1 MSPPTAEVIRRAA
14 AVYSGVERWTILL
27 MMVALVL
34 FSLYQ
39 IVLRNFFFTGII
51 WGDNLLRHLVLWIGF
66 LGACR
71 ATAEGKHIQ
80 IELHTFIPEGL
91 FGSVLRLV
99 RIIFLAAVSAA
110 LNSLLVSGNHLPPEL
125 PGHDP
130 AQPEPAPAKPSR
142 LRAWSASVKSFCV
155 LVLSLAALSGAPLFS
170 VIAGA
175 SILAFLILRVDLS
188 LVVIEMYRLASN
200 PMLVALMLFALAG
213 YMLAES
219 NASKRL
225 VRLSM
230 ALLGRAPGGLAIVAL
245 LTSAFFTALT
255 GASGITIVA
264 LGGLLLPA
272 LVQDRYPEKF
282 SLGLLTTCGSLG
294 LLFPPS
300 LPLIVYG
307 MVAEVKISEL
317 FVAGILPGLLMMTL
331 LALYSVW
338 QGARKQRWSRPGE
351 RREPR
356 GTMGEITVALRE
368 AVWELLLP
376 VVVIGG
382 IFSGFLAVS
391 EAAAITVLYVFLVE
405 TVIHRE
411 VKLRALPPVILKTAV
426 MVGAIV
432 LILGASLAFNSFM
445 VDQQVPSRIL
455 ELMQDHVRSRTG
467 FLIILNVFLLGVG
480 CLLDMFSA
488 LVIVVPLIVPIAASY
503 GIDLLHLGIIFLT
516 NLQIGYSTP
525 PVGMDLFIAGLR
537 FEKPIVT
544 LYVASLPFLAI
555 LLTTLAIITFFPSL
569 SLVLVR

>member
-1 MSPPTAEVIRRAA
+1 MK
-14 AVYSGVERWTILL
+14 
-27 MMVALVL
+27 
-34 FSLYQ
+34 SL
-39 IVLRNFFFTGII
+39 
-51 WGDNLLRHLVLWIGF
+51 
-66 LGACR
+66 
-71 ATAEGKHIQ
+71 
-80 IELHTFIPEGL
+80 
-91 FGSVLRLV
+91 SVLL
-99 RIIFLAAVSAA
+99 
-110 LNSLLVSGNHLPPEL
+110 
-125 PGHDP
+125 
-130 AQPEPAPAKPSR
+130 
-142 LRAWSASVKSFCV
+142 
-155 LVLSLAALSGAPLFS
+155 LSLAALSGAPLFS

-175 SILAFLILRVDLS
+175 SILALLILQIDLS

-272 LVQDRYPEKF
+272 LVEDRYPEKF
-282 SLGLLTTCGSLG
+282 SMGLLTTCGSLG

-317 FVAGILPGLLMMTL
+317 FVAGLLPGLLMMTL
-331 LALYSVW
+331 LAMYSVW
-338 QGARKQRWSRPGE
+338 QGIRKQRWSCPGE
-351 RREPR
+351 RCEAS
-356 GTMGEITVALRE
+356 GGMAEIKVALKE
-368 AVWELLLP
+368 AFWELLLP

-382 IFSGFLAVS
+382 IFSGFLALS
-391 EAAAITVLYVFLVE
+391 EAAAVTVLYVFLVE

-411 VKLRALPPVILKTAV
+411 VSLRALPPVILKTAV
-426 MVGAIV
+426 MVGAIM
-432 LILGASLAFNSFM
+432 LILGASLAFNSFL

-455 ELMQDHVRSRTG
+455 GLMRDHIQSRIA
-467 FLIILNVFLLGVG
+467 FLIILNLFLLGVG
-480 CLLDMFSA
+480 CILDMFSA
-488 LVIVVPLIVPIAASY
+488 LVIVVPLIVPIAAGY
-503 GIDLLHLGIIFLT
+503 EVDLLHLGIIFLT

-537 FEKPIVT
+537 FEKPIIY

-555 LLTTLAIITFFPSL
+555 LLATLAIITFVPSL
-569 SLVLVR
+569 TLVLVR

>member
-1 MSPPTAEVIRRAA
+1 M
-14 AVYSGVERWTILL
+14 
-27 MMVALVL
+27 
-34 FSLYQ
+34 
-39 IVLRNFFFTGII
+39 
-51 WGDNLLRHLVLWIGF
+51 
-66 LGACR
+66 
-71 ATAEGKHIQ
+71 K
-80 IELHTFIPEGL
+80 TF
-91 FGSVLRLV
+91 SVLL
-99 RIIFLAAVSAA
+99 
-110 LNSLLVSGNHLPPEL
+110 
-125 PGHDP
+125 
-130 AQPEPAPAKPSR
+130 
-142 LRAWSASVKSFCV
+142 
-155 LVLSLAALSGAPLFS
+155 LSLAALSGAPLFS

-175 SILAFLILRVDLS
+175 SILALLVLRIDLS
-188 LVVIEMYRLASN
+188 LVIIEMYRLASN

-264 LGGLLLPA
+264 IGGLLLPA
-272 LVQDRYPEKF
+272 LVEDRYPEKF

-317 FVAGILPGLLMMTL
+317 FVAGVLPGLLMVAL

-338 QGARKQRWSRPGE
+338 QGARKQRLSRPGGRCE
-351 RREPR
+351 TRRSL
-356 GTMGEITVALRE
+356 GEIMAALKE

-382 IFSGFLAVS
+382 IFSGLLAVS

-405 TVIHRE
+405 TFIHRE
-411 VKLRALPPVILKTAV
+411 VKLRALPNVILRTVV

-432 LILGASLAFNSFM
+432 LILGASLAFNSFL

-455 ELMQDHVRSRTG
+455 ELMQDHIQSKTG
-467 FLIILNVFLLGVG
+467 FLITLNIFLLGVG

-503 GIDLLHLGIIFLT
+503 NVDLLHLGIIFLT

-537 FEKPIVT
+537 FEKPIVY

-555 LLTTLAIITFFPSL
+555 LLTTLGIITFFPSL
-569 SLVLVR
+569 TLVLVR

>member
-1 MSPPTAEVIRRAA
+1 MKS
-14 AVYSGVERWTILL
+14 
-27 MMVALVL
+27 
-34 FSLYQ
+34 F
-39 IVLRNFFFTGII
+39 
-51 WGDNLLRHLVLWIGF
+51 
-66 LGACR
+66 
-71 ATAEGKHIQ
+71 
-80 IELHTFIPEGL
+80 
-91 FGSVLRLV
+91 SVLL
-99 RIIFLAAVSAA
+99 
-110 LNSLLVSGNHLPPEL
+110 
-125 PGHDP
+125 
-130 AQPEPAPAKPSR
+130 
-142 LRAWSASVKSFCV
+142 
-155 LVLSLAALSGAPLFS
+155 LSLAALSGAPLFS

-175 SILAFLILRVDLS
+175 SILALLILQIDLS
-188 LVVIEMYRLASN
+188 LVIIEMYRLASN

-272 LVQDRYPEKF
+272 LVEDRYPEKF

-317 FVAGILPGLLMMTL
+317 FVAGVLPGLLMMTL

-338 QGARKQRWSRPGE
+338 QGARKQRRSCPGE
-351 RREPR
+351 RCEAPR
-356 GTMGEITVALRE
+356 SMGEIMVALKE

-411 VKLRALPPVILKTAV
+411 VTLRDLPPVILKTAV

-432 LILGASLAFNSFM
+432 LILGASLAFNSFL

-455 ELMQDHVRSRTG
+455 ELMQDHVQSRTG
-467 FLIILNVFLLGVG
+467 FLILLNIFLLGVG

-503 GIDLLHLGIIFLT
+503 GVDPLHLGVIFLT

-537 FEKPIVT
+537 FEKPVIY

-569 SLVLVR
+569 TLVLVR